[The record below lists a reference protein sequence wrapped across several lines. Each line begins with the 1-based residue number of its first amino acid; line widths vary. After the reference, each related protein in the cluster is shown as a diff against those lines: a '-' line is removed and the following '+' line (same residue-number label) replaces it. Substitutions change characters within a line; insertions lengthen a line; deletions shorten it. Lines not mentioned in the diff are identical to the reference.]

1 MTTFREV
8 RLSRLLW
15 GPLSVLYGYTR
26 PVGSGHVLLFEVQ
39 TPFDLLALQRTVIFE
54 LRR

>member
-8 RLSRLLW
+8 RLSEL
-15 GPLSVLYGYTR
+15 GAAVGIYGYTR